1 MSKRQGKKYKYLL
14 DASSLYPLL
23 LSGEAFDLEQCAV
36 STLTEYELGNVLWKE
51 TKRKRIDFKLAAQTF
66 SDALSELRK
75 ISIGSM
81 DDILAMALERNLTFY
96 DAAYA
101 YLAEREDIKLVTE
114 DVDLIKKCKCAI
126 HLKEMEPT

>member
-1 MSKRQGKKYKYLL
+1 MSKRQGKKCKYLL

-36 STLTEYELGNVLWKE
+36 STLTEYDLGNVLWKE
-51 TKRKRIDFKLAAQTF
+51 TRRKRIDFKQAAQTF
-66 SDALSELRK
+66 SDALSELKK
-75 ISIGSM
+75 ISIGTL
-81 DDILAMALERNLTFY
+81 DDILVLALERNLTFY
-96 DAAYA
+96 DASYA
-101 YLAEREDIKLVTE
+101 YLVEREDMKLVTE